1 MIRGWGRI
9 AGAVAIVAASVML
22 TVMGG
27 CRSPAR
33 EAPAPGKIYQK
44 NSTHA
49 SVPDERIAQGEVLA
63 TKYCAA
69 CHMLPSP
76 DLLDAGSW
84 EKGVLPQMGPRLG
97 IFEYGQQRYPNN
109 SHDPNVGRDFYPSE
123 PLLSAEEWGAV
134 IDYYTAL
141 APDSLPHQHRDQ
153 PLREDLTDFA
163 VVAPAMRDKTP
174 AATCLIRYDSGTHQV
189 LTSDILRHAVDWWDV
204 SGLAR
209 GAGWEGIGA
218 LGRGGGDGAAKMR
231 RTAAISGAVVD
242 LASDQGGYTA
252 CNIGVF
258 APNNAKAGHI
268 DRLSGA
274 GRGLMPGDTPV
285 YNGLMRPV
293 SLAAADLNGDGAI
306 DWVVCEFGF
315 IKGELSWL
323 ENKGGGRYEKHIL
336 RAVPGAIRVVVQ
348 DYNHDGLPDLW
359 VLFAQGD
366 EGIFLY
372 TNKGHG
378 QFAEQRILTF
388 PPCYG
393 STYFELDDFNRDGHP
408 DILYTCG
415 DNGDFSTVLKPYHGV
430 YIFQNDGHEHFTQR
444 YFFPMNGCYRAMAR
458 DFDGDGD
465 PDIACIAYF
474 ADFRSQP
481 DEGFVYL
488 ENRGDGQFMPHTV
501 AAARC
506 GRWITMD
513 VADID
518 GDGRPDILLANCSV
532 GPGFIQSA
540 TDWKKGPSFIVLRNR
555 MGRKTGLISPGKASP
570 KTLPC
575 VAVRSPAWYHPS
587 IRHS

>member
-1 MIRGWGRI
+1 MIRGWGRVLVDVVI
-9 AGAVAIVAASVML
+9 VML
-22 TVMGG
+22 AVTGG
-27 CRSPAR
+27 CRSPAS
-33 EAPAPGKIYQK
+33 EAPSQGKVYQK
-44 NSTHA
+44 NPEHA
-49 SVPDERIAQGEVLA
+49 SVPDERIAQGEALA
-63 TKYCAA
+63 AKYCGS

-76 DLLDAGSW
+76 DLLDASSW

-97 IFEYGQQRYPNN
+97 IFEYRQQRYPNN
-109 SHDPNVGRDFYPSE
+109 SQDPNVGRGFYPSE
-123 PLLSAEEWGAV
+123 PLLTAEEWGAV
-134 IDYYTAL
+134 IDYYTAV
-141 APDSLPHQHRDQ
+141 APDSLARQHREE
-153 PLREDLTDFA
+153 PLREDSTDFA

-174 AATCLIRYDSGTHQV
+174 PATCLIRYDSVTHRV
-189 LTSDILRHAVDWWDV
+189 LTSDILRHSIDLWDV
-204 SGLAR
+204 SGM
-209 GAGWEGIGA
+209 EA
-218 LGRGGGDGAAKMR
+218 LGSGGGSHAAKMR
-231 RTAAISGAVVD
+231 TTVGIGGAAVD
-242 LASDQGGYTA
+242 LVRDEGGYTA

-258 APNNAKAGHI
+258 APNNAGAGHI
-268 DRLSGA
+268 DRLTGA
-274 GRGLMPGDTPV
+274 GRGFVPGDTPV
-285 YNGLMRPV
+285 YRGLMRPV
-293 SLAAADLNGDGAI
+293 SLAAADLNGDGAM

-323 ENKGGGRYEKHIL
+323 ENKGGGRYEKHVL

-388 PPCYG
+388 PPSYG
-393 STYFELDDFNRDGHP
+393 STYFELDDFNGDGHP

-465 PDIACIAYF
+465 PDIACIGYF

-488 ENRGDGQFMPHTV
+488 ENRGNGQFTPHTV

-532 GPGFIQSA
+532 GPGFIKSA

-555 MGRKTGLISPGKASP
+555 MRGGASG
-570 KTLPC
+570 T
-575 VAVRSPAWYHPS
+575 RQ
-587 IRHS
+587 RRR

>member
-1 MIRGWGRI
+1 MGP
-9 AGAVAIVAASVML
+9 AAVADLTLPVLAAIMVVM
-22 TVMGG
+22 VMDG
-27 CRSPAR
+27 CRSPAPDV
-33 EAPAPGKIYQK
+33 PAQGKVYRK
-44 NSTHA
+44 NSAHA
-49 SVPDERIAQGEVLA
+49 GVPDERIAQGEALA
-63 TKYCAA
+63 AKYCGS

-76 DLLDAGSW
+76 ELLDAGSW

-97 IFEYGQQRYPNN
+97 IFEYRYQRYPNN
-109 SHDPNVGRDFYPSE
+109 SQDPNVGRGFYPSE

-134 IDYYTAL
+134 IDYYTSL
-141 APDSLPHQHRDQ
+141 APDSLPGQHREQ
-153 PLREDLTDFA
+153 PLREDESDFA
-163 VVAPAMRDKTP
+163 VVATAVPDKTP
-174 AATCLIRYDSGTHQV
+174 PATCLIRYDSATHQV
-189 LTSDILRHAVDWWDV
+189 LTSDILRHSVDRWDAR
-204 SGLAR
+204 GLAR
-209 GAGWEGIGA
+209 A
-218 LGRGGGDGAAKMR
+218 
-231 RTAAISGAVVD
+231 TADISGAVVD
-242 LASDQGGYTA
+242 LVRDQGGYTA

-258 APNNAKAGHI
+258 APNNTGAGHI
-268 DRLSGA
+268 DRLTGA
-274 GRGLMPGDTPV
+274 GKNFVPGGTPV
-285 YNGLMRPV
+285 YSGLMRPV
-293 SLAAADLNGDGAI
+293 SLDSADLNGDGAI

-323 ENKGGGRYEKHIL
+323 ENKSGGRYEKHVL
-336 RAVPGAIRVVVQ
+336 RPAPGAIRVVVQ

-393 STYFELDDFNRDGHP
+393 STYFELDDFNGDGHP

-465 PDIACIAYF
+465 LDIACIAYF
-474 ADFRSQP
+474 ADFRGQP

-518 GDGRPDILLANCSV
+518 GDGKPDILLANCSV
-532 GPGFIQSA
+532 GPGFVKSA
-540 TDWKKGPSFIVLRNR
+540 TDWKKGPPFIVLRNR
-555 MGRKTGLISPGKASP
+555 MHGSTSDAPKGRE
-570 KTLPC
+570 
-575 VAVRSPAWYHPS
+575 
-587 IRHS
+587 

>member
-1 MIRGWGRI
+1 MIRWWD
-9 AGAVAIVAASVML
+9 AAPAVVATVAML
-22 TVMGG
+22 TVMDG
-27 CRSPAR
+27 CRSPAP
-33 EAPAPGKIYQK
+33 EAPTNAKAYQK

-49 SVPDERIAQGEVLA
+49 GVPDERIAQGEALA
-63 TKYCAA
+63 TKYCGS

-97 IFEYGQQRYPNN
+97 IFEYRQQRYPNN
-109 SHDPNVGRDFYPSE
+109 SQDPNVGRGFYPSE

-141 APDSLPHQHRDQ
+141 APDSLPRQRRTES
-153 PLREDLTDFA
+153 LREDSTDFA
-163 VVAPAMRDKTP
+163 VLAPALRDKTP
-174 AATCLIRYDSGTHQV
+174 PATCLIRYDSATHQV
-189 LTSDILRHAVDWWDV
+189 LTSDILRHGVDRWNV
-204 SGLAR
+204 SGMVGR
-209 GAGWEGIGA
+209 SGGWESSGA
-218 LGRGGGDGAAKMR
+218 VGSGGG
-231 RTAAISGAVVD
+231 GAVVD
-242 LASDQGGYTA
+242 MVRDQGGYTA

-258 APNNAKAGHI
+258 APNNAGGGHI
-268 DRLSGA
+268 DRLTGM
-274 GRGLMPGDTPV
+274 GRGFVTGTTPV
-285 YNGLMRPV
+285 FSGLMRPV
-293 SLAAADLNGDGAI
+293 SLAGADLNGDGAI

-336 RAVPGAIRVVVQ
+336 RNAPGAMRVVVQ

-458 DFDGDGD
+458 DLDGDGD
-465 PDIACIAYF
+465 LDIACIAYF
-474 ADFRSQP
+474 ADFRGQP

-488 ENRGDGQFMPHTV
+488 ENKGDGQFMPHTV

-532 GPGFIQSA
+532 GPGFIKSA

-555 MGRKTGLISPGKASP
+555 MRRKTRDALKG
-570 KTLPC
+570 
-575 VAVRSPAWYHPS
+575 VR
-587 IRHS
+587 

>member
-1 MIRGWGRI
+1 MIRGWG
-9 AGAVAIVAASVML
+9 AVVLAL

-27 CRSPAR
+27 CRSPAS
-33 EAPAPGKIYQK
+33 EAPAKEKVYQK
-44 NSTHA
+44 NGTHA
-49 SVPDERIAQGEVLA
+49 DVSEERIAQGEVLA
-63 TKYCAA
+63 AKYCGS

-97 IFEYGQQRYPNN
+97 IFAYRQQRYPNN
-109 SHDPNVGRDFYPSE
+109 SQDPNVGRGFYPSE
-123 PLLSAEEWGAV
+123 PLLSEEEWGAV

-141 APDSLPHQHRDQ
+141 APDSLPRQ
-153 PLREDLTDFA
+153 PRQRRAESLREDSTDFA
-163 VVAPAMRDKTP
+163 VVAPTVRDKTP
-174 AATCLIRYDSGTHQV
+174 PATCLIKYDSATHQV
-189 LTSDILRHAVDWWDV
+189 LTSDILRHSIDRWDV
-204 SGLAR
+204 
-209 GAGWEGIGA
+209 
-218 LGRGGGDGAAKMR
+218 GGMR
-231 RTAAISGAVVD
+231 RTTVGIGGALVD
-242 LASDQGGYTA
+242 LVRDQGGYTA

-258 APNNAKAGHI
+258 APNNAGAGHI
-268 DRLSGA
+268 DRLTGA
-274 GRGLMPGDTPV
+274 GRGFVPGDTPI
-285 YNGLMRPV
+285 YSGLMRPV
-293 SLAAADLNGDGAI
+293 SLASADLNGDGLI

-323 ENKGGGRYEKHIL
+323 ENKGGGRYEKHVL

-378 QFAEQRILTF
+378 QFTEQRILTF

-393 STYFELDDFNRDGHP
+393 STYFELDDFNGDGHP

-430 YIFQNDGHEHFTQR
+430 YIFQNDGHEHFIRR
-444 YFFPMNGCYRAMAR
+444 YFFSMNGCYRAMAR

-465 PDIACIAYF
+465 LDIACIAYF
-474 ADFRSQP
+474 ADFKGQP

-532 GPGFIQSA
+532 GPGFIKSA

-555 MGRKTGLISPGKASP
+555 MRSGSSALISPGKASP
-570 KTLPC
+570 KTLPY
-575 VAVRSPAWYHPS
+575 VAVRSPAWYHQS
-587 IRHS
+587 KRHS

>member
-1 MIRGWGRI
+1 MIRGWG
-9 AGAVAIVAASVML
+9 VALTASVTL
-22 TVMGG
+22 TGMAG
-27 CRSPAR
+27 CRSPAP
-33 EAPAPGKIYQK
+33 EAPAQGKVYQK
-44 NSTHA
+44 NSMHTGV
-49 SVPDERIAQGEVLA
+49 SEERIAQGEALA
-63 TKYCAA
+63 AKYCGS

-76 DLLDAGSW
+76 DLLDASSW

-97 IFEYGQQRYPNN
+97 IFAYRQQRYPNN
-109 SHDPNVGRDFYPSE
+109 SQDPNVGRGFYPSE
-123 PLLSAEEWGAV
+123 PLLSEEEWGAV

-141 APDSLPHQHRDQ
+141 APDSLPRQRRTES
-153 PLREDLTDFA
+153 LREDSTDFA
-163 VVAPAMRDKTP
+163 VVAPLMRDKTP
-174 AATCLIRYDSGTHQV
+174 PATCLIKYDPATHQV
-189 LTSDILRHAVDWWDV
+189 LTSDILRHAVDRWDV
-204 SGLAR
+204 GGRAR
-209 GAGWEGIGA
+209 QE
-218 LGRGGGDGAAKMR
+218 LRGG
-231 RTAAISGAVVD
+231 GAVVD
-242 LASDQGGYTA
+242 LVRDQGGYTA

-258 APNNAKAGHI
+258 APNNAGAGHI
-268 DRLSGA
+268 DRLTGV
-274 GRGLMPGDTPV
+274 GRGFVPGDTPIFS
-285 YNGLMRPV
+285 GLMRPV
-293 SLAAADLNGDGAI
+293 SLASADLNGDGEI

-323 ENKGGGRYEKHIL
+323 ENKGDGRYEKHVL
-336 RAVPGAIRVVVQ
+336 RSTPGAIRVVVQ

-378 QFAEQRILTF
+378 QFTEQRILTF

-393 STYFELDDFNRDGHP
+393 STYFELDDFNGDGHP

-430 YIFQNDGHEHFTQR
+430 YIFQNNGHEHFTRR

-465 PDIACIAYF
+465 LDIACIAYF
-474 ADFRSQP
+474 ADFKGQP

-488 ENRGDGQFMPHTV
+488 ENRGDGQFIPHTV
-501 AAARC
+501 AAARF

-532 GPGFIQSA
+532 GPGFIKSA
-540 TDWKKGPSFIVLRNR
+540 TDWKKGPSFIVLRNKMR
-555 MGRKTGLISPGKASP
+555 GSKRDTSKGTK
-570 KTLPC
+570 
-575 VAVRSPAWYHPS
+575 
-587 IRHS
+587 

>member
-1 MIRGWGRI
+1 MIRGWG
-9 AGAVAIVAASVML
+9 VALTASVTL
-22 TVMGG
+22 TGMAG
-27 CRSPAR
+27 CRSPAP
-33 EAPAPGKIYQK
+33 EAPAQGKVYQK
-44 NSTHA
+44 NSMHTGV
-49 SVPDERIAQGEVLA
+49 SEERIAQGEALA
-63 TKYCAA
+63 AKYCGS

-76 DLLDAGSW
+76 DLLDASSW

-97 IFEYGQQRYPNN
+97 IFAYRQQRYPNN
-109 SHDPNVGRDFYPSE
+109 SQDPNVGRGFYPSE
-123 PLLSAEEWGAV
+123 PLLSEEEWGAV

-141 APDSLPHQHRDQ
+141 APDSLPRQRRTES
-153 PLREDLTDFA
+153 LREDSTDFA
-163 VVAPAMRDKTP
+163 VVAPLMRDKTP
-174 AATCLIRYDSGTHQV
+174 PATCLIKYDPATHQV
-189 LTSDILRHAVDWWDV
+189 LTSDILRHAVDRWDV
-204 SGLAR
+204 GGRAR
-209 GAGWEGIGA
+209 QE
-218 LGRGGGDGAAKMR
+218 LRGG
-231 RTAAISGAVVD
+231 GAVVD
-242 LASDQGGYTA
+242 LVRDQGGYTA

-258 APNNAKAGHI
+258 TPNNAGAGHI
-268 DRLSGA
+268 DRLTGT
-274 GRGLMPGDTPV
+274 GKGFVPGDTPIFS
-285 YNGLMRPV
+285 GLMRPV
-293 SLAAADLNGDGAI
+293 SLASADLNGDGEI

-323 ENKGGGRYEKHIL
+323 ENKGGGRYEKHVL

-378 QFAEQRILTF
+378 QFTEQRILTF

-393 STYFELDDFNRDGHP
+393 STYFELDDFNGDGHP

-430 YIFQNDGHEHFTQR
+430 YIFQNDGHEHFTRR

-465 PDIACIAYF
+465 LDIACIAYF
-474 ADFRSQP
+474 ADFKGQP

-488 ENRGDGQFMPHTV
+488 ENRGDGQFIPHTV

-532 GPGFIQSA
+532 GPGFIKSA
-540 TDWKKGPSFIVLRNR
+540 TDWKKGPSFIVLRNKMR
-555 MGRKTGLISPGKASP
+555 GGTRDTSKGTK
-570 KTLPC
+570 
-575 VAVRSPAWYHPS
+575 
-587 IRHS
+587 

>member
-1 MIRGWGRI
+1 
-9 AGAVAIVAASVML
+9 
-22 TVMGG
+22 
-27 CRSPAR
+27 
-33 EAPAPGKIYQK
+33 
-44 NSTHA
+44 
-49 SVPDERIAQGEVLA
+49 
-63 TKYCAA
+63 
-69 CHMLPSP
+69 MLPSP
-76 DLLDAGSW
+76 GLLDAGSW

-97 IFEYGQQRYPNN
+97 IFEYRYQRYPNN
-109 SHDPNVGRDFYPSE
+109 SQDPNVGRGFYPSE
-123 PLLSAEEWGAV
+123 PMLSADEWGAV

-141 APDSLPHQHRDQ
+141 APDSLPRQRRTE
-153 PLREDLTDFA
+153 PLREDDSDFA
-163 VVAPAMRDKTP
+163 VVAPVVRDKTP
-174 AATCLIRYDSGTHQV
+174 PATCLIRYDSATRRV

-204 SGLAR
+204 
-209 GAGWEGIGA
+209 
-218 LGRGGGDGAAKMR
+218 DGKMR
-231 RTAAISGAVVD
+231 RTVGTGGAVVG
-242 LASDQGGYTA
+242 LLRDQGGYTA

-258 APNNAKAGHI
+258 APNNAGAGHI
-268 DRLSGA
+268 DRLTGA
-274 GRGLMPGDTPV
+274 GRGFVPGDTPV
-285 YNGLMRPV
+285 YSGLMRPV
-293 SLAAADLNGDGAI
+293 SLASADLNGDGAM

-323 ENKGGGRYEKHIL
+323 ENKGGGRYEKHVL
-336 RAVPGAIRVVVQ
+336 RAVPEAIRVVVQ

-378 QFAEQRILTF
+378 QFTEQRILTF

-430 YIFQNDGHEHFTQR
+430 YIFQNDGHEHFTRR

-465 PDIACIAYF
+465 LDIACIAWF
-474 ADFRSQP
+474 ADFRGQP

-488 ENRGDGQFMPHTV
+488 ENRGDGQFTPHTV

-518 GDGRPDILLANCSV
+518 GDGKPDILLANCSV
-532 GPGFIQSA
+532 GPGFVKSA
-540 TDWKKGPSFIVLRNR
+540 TDWKKGPPFIVLRNR
-555 MGRKTGLISPGKASP
+555 MRGRTPGVQKGM
-570 KTLPC
+570 
-575 VAVRSPAWYHPS
+575 R
-587 IRHS
+587 

>member
-1 MIRGWGRI
+1 MIRGWD
-9 AGAVAIVAASVML
+9 AAPAVVAMIVML
-22 TVMGG
+22 TEMGG
-27 CRSPAR
+27 CRSPAS
-33 EAPAPGKIYQK
+33 EAPTQAQASAQAPAKGKVYQK
-44 NSTHA
+44 NSMHA
-49 SVPDERIAQGEVLA
+49 GITDERIAQGEVLA
-63 TKYCAA
+63 TKYCGS

-84 EKGVLPQMGPRLG
+84 ERGVLPQMGPRLG
-97 IFEYGQQRYPNN
+97 IFEYRQQRYPNN
-109 SHDPNVGRDFYPSE
+109 SQDPNVGRGFYPSE

-141 APDSLPHQHRDQ
+141 AADSLPRQRRTESLKEDQ
-153 PLREDLTDFA
+153 GDF
-163 VVAPAMRDKTP
+163 VVTAPVVRDKTP
-174 AATCLIRYDSGTHQV
+174 PATCLIRYDPATHLV
-189 LTSDILRHAVDWWDV
+189 LTSDILRHGVDRWDV
-204 SGLAR
+204 SGN
-209 GAGWEGIGA
+209 
-218 LGRGGGDGAAKMR
+218 GAAKIGS
-231 RTAAISGAVVD
+231 TAGAGGAVVD
-242 LASDQGGYTA
+242 LVRDQGGYTA

-258 APNNAKAGHI
+258 APNNAGAGHI
-268 DRLSGA
+268 DRLTGA
-274 GRGLMPGDTPV
+274 GRDFVPGTAPV
-285 YNGLMRPV
+285 YSGLMRPV
-293 SLAAADLNGDGAI
+293 SLAGADLNGDGAM

-315 IKGELSWL
+315 IKGELAWL
-323 ENKGGGRYEKHIL
+323 ENKGGGRYEKHVL

-378 QFAEQRILTF
+378 QFTEQRILTF

-465 PDIACIAYF
+465 LDIACIAYF

-488 ENRGDGQFMPHTV
+488 ENKGDGQFMPHTV

-513 VADID
+513 VADVD

-532 GPGFIQSA
+532 GPGFIKST
-540 TDWKKGPSFIVLRNR
+540 TDWKKGPSFIVLRSR
-555 MGRKTGLISPGKASP
+555 MRGKTPGARQGRK
-570 KTLPC
+570 
-575 VAVRSPAWYHPS
+575 
-587 IRHS
+587 

>member
-1 MIRGWGRI
+1 MIRGVI
-9 AGAVAIVAASVML
+9 AAIAMV
-22 TVMGG
+22 TVMSG
-27 CRSPAR
+27 CRSPTS
-33 EAPAPGKIYQK
+33 EVPGQGKVYRK
-44 NSTHA
+44 NSAHA
-49 SVPDERIAQGEVLA
+49 GVPDERIAQGEALA
-63 TKYCAA
+63 AKYCGS

-97 IFEYGQQRYPNN
+97 IFEYRYQRYPNN
-109 SHDPNVGRDFYPSE
+109 SQDPNVGRGFYPSE

-134 IDYYTAL
+134 IDYYTSL
-141 APDSLPHQHRDQ
+141 APDNLPGQHREEL
-153 PLREDLTDFA
+153 LREDSTDFA
-163 VVAPAMRDKTP
+163 VVAPAVRDKTP
-174 AATCLIRYDSGTHQV
+174 PATCLIRYDSATHQV
-189 LTSDILRHAVDWWDV
+189 LTSDILRRSVDRWD
-204 SGLAR
+204 
-209 GAGWEGIGA
+209 AGGN
-218 LGRGGGDGAAKMR
+218 GAAKMGSTVEEDVR
-231 RTAAISGAVVD
+231 GRGRARARPILEAKALGVGWSDTGRYQKRERSARARQEWGSGAVVD
-242 LASDQGGYTA
+242 LVRDQGGYTA

-258 APNNAKAGHI
+258 APNNALAGHI
-268 DRLSGA
+268 DRLTGSGKDFV
-274 GRGLMPGDTPV
+274 PGGTPV
-285 YNGLMRPV
+285 YSGLMRPV
-293 SLAAADLNGDGAI
+293 SLASADLNGDGAI

-323 ENKGGGRYEKHIL
+323 ENKGGGRYEKHVL

-388 PPCYG
+388 PSCYG

-430 YIFQNDGHEHFTQR
+430 YIFQNDGHEHFTRR

-465 PDIACIAYF
+465 LDIACIAYF
-474 ADFRSQP
+474 ADFRGQP

-488 ENRGDGQFMPHTV
+488 ENRGDGQFMAHTV

-532 GPGFIQSA
+532 GPGFIPSA
-540 TDWKKGPSFIVLRNR
+540 TDWKKGPPFIVLRNK
-555 MGRKTGLISPGKASP
+555 MCGSTHDAP
-570 KTLPC
+570 KG
-575 VAVRSPAWYHPS
+575 SE
-587 IRHS
+587 